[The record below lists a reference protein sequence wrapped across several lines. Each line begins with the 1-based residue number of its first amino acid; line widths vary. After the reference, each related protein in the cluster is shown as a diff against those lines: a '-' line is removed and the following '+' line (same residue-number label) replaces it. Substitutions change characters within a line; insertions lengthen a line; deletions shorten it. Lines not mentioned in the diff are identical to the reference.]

1 MTIRTRLALLFGAA
15 ALALLVGG
23 GVLFVSQLQAGL
35 NRSLTGTL
43 RTRADNLSN
52 VLGDASPATG
62 LDRRALR
69 GDPGGTFAQLLGADG
84 HLIAGARLLA
94 PRPILSRTET
104 QRAQRHTLIVDRQVA
119 LAADADRGTETMQV
133 LARRLDRAGDVL
145 VVAVTREVVDEA
157 VTRARRQFVL
167 LGVAVLVL
175 AGPGA
180 WLLTAAALRPVE
192 RMRREV
198 QALEASDDRGP
209 LRVPRTRDEIARLAE
224 TFNVVLARMHAAVAH
239 EQALVADA
247 GHELRTPLTVL
258 KGELELARRPH
269 RTPEELAA
277 AVEVAAVET
286 DRLVRLTDDLLFL
299 SREDERGPRPE
310 PFDVV
315 GVVRSA
321 IDAMAGPAQRRQVR
335 ILLSAGEPVTCAGDQ
350 DGIRRAVDNLLTN
363 ALRHAPEG
371 SAVAVSVTDDE
382 DCVRVT
388 VRDEGAGFPPEF
400 LPVAFDRFTRADD
413 ARGRGDET
421 EAAGAGLGLAIV
433 RSIMVRHGGRATAG
447 NRPDGGAEVTLRWP
461 CQTGT
466 ARAGARP
473 AQGGGTSVI
482 SGAGART

>member
-1 MTIRTRLALLFGAA
+1 
-15 ALALLVGG
+15 
-23 GVLFVSQLQAGL
+23 
-35 NRSLTGTL
+35 
-43 RTRADNLSN
+43 
-52 VLGDASPATG
+52 
-62 LDRRALR
+62 
-69 GDPGGTFAQLLGADG
+69 
-84 HLIAGARLLA
+84 
-94 PRPILSRTET
+94 
-104 QRAQRHTLIVDRQVA
+104 
-119 LAADADRGTETMQV
+119 
-133 LARRLDRAGDVL
+133 
-145 VVAVTREVVDEA
+145 
-157 VTRARRQFVL
+157 
-167 LGVAVLVL
+167 
-175 AGPGA
+175 
-180 WLLTAAALRPVE
+180 
-192 RMRREV
+192 MRREV

-277 AVEVAAVET
+277 AVEVAAEET

-335 ILLSAGEPVTCAGDQ
+335 ILLSAGEPLTCTGDQ

>member
-15 ALALLVGG
+15 ALALLVGA
-23 GVLFVSQLQAGL
+23 GVLFVTQLQAGL

-43 RTRADNLSN
+43 QSRADNLSN
-52 VLGDASPATG
+52 LLGNDSPG
-62 LDRRALR
+62 NGFDRRALR

-84 HLIAGARLLA
+84 HLIAGPRLLA
-94 PRPILSRTET
+94 PRPILSPAET
-104 QRAQRHTLIVDRQVA
+104 RRADRRALVVDRQVA
-119 LAADADRGTETMQV
+119 LAADADRATETMRV

-167 LGVAVLVL
+167 LGAAVLVL

-180 WLLTAAALRPVE
+180 WLLTGAALRPVE

-198 QALEASDDRGP
+198 QSLEANDDRGP

-224 TFNVVLARMHAAVAH
+224 TFNVVLARMHAAAAD
-239 EQALVADA
+239 EQARVADA
-247 GHELRTPLTVL
+247 GHALSTPLTVL

-269 RTPEELAA
+269 RTAEELAA
-277 AVEVAAVET
+277 AVEVAAEET

-299 SREDERGPRPE
+299 SREDQRGPRPE

-315 GVVRSA
+315 DVARSA
-321 IDAMAGPAQRRQVR
+321 IESMSGPARRRQVR
-335 ILLSAGEPVTCAGDQ
+335 IQLSADAAVGCVGDR

-371 SAVAVSVTDDE
+371 SAVTVSVAE
-382 DCVRVT
+382 DGDCARLT

-413 ARGRGDET
+413 ARVRGDET

-433 RSIMVRHGGRATAG
+433 RSIMVRHGGRASAG
-447 NRPDGGAEVTLRWP
+447 NRPEGGAEVTLRWP
-461 CQTGT
+461 QQVRT
-466 ARAGARP
+466 ARAVRANG
-473 AQGGGTSVI
+473 QGGGTSVI
-482 SGAGART
+482 SGVGGRR